1 VASLAPGIPNLTL
14 ISSGAGPV
22 SIEARPGQP
31 YGNIV
36 GYAFKKTPD
45 GSNWL
50 SPTGTYQRDDTTS
63 VLGNIQPDF
72 LAGITNS
79 FSYKGFTLSAL
90 LDIRKGGQIF
100 SNTKQLQMYS
110 GTGKFTENGD
120 NLIADG
126 EIEGPDGKFS
136 KSTLVVD
143 RMDYYTAMG
152 WGNIS
157 QAYVIAADYVALRE
171 VTFGYRIGNLIRS
184 GVLKNLTLSLVGR
197 NLLYLYR
204 DPQFKEM
211 GISPEA
217 AFGPTTTAQG
227 FESPG
232 VPSTRSM
239 GVNLSLSF

>member
-1 VASLAPGIPNLTL
+1 M
-14 ISSGAGPV
+14 
-22 SIEARPGQP
+22 
-31 YGNIV
+31 
-36 GYAFKKTPD
+36 
-45 GSNWL
+45 
-50 SPTGTYQRDDTTS
+50 S

-72 LAGITNS
+72 LAGITNA

-90 LDIRKGGQIF
+90 VDFRIGGQIF
-100 SNTKQLQMYS
+100 SNSKQSQMYS

-126 EIEGPDGKFS
+126 EIQDGSGKFS

-157 QAYVIAADYVALRE
+157 QAYVISADYVALRE
-171 VTFGYRIGNLIRS
+171 VTFGYRIGNLLRNTI
-184 GVLKNLTLSLVGR
+184 LKTATLSLVGR

-204 DPQFKEM
+204 DPQFKQM
-211 GISPEA
+211 GIAPEA
-217 AFGPTTTAQG
+217 AFSATTTAQG

-239 GVNLSLSF
+239 GVNLAVTF